1 MRMHAR
7 TRTHH
12 AHDAAPAQAAVLRH
26 PAEEREPE
34 GAADAL
40 ERVDGYL
47 PNPPHPALRSAQAVS
62 RTLEHAWRA
71 PRRRPACREGRE
83 LEQGGEDSEDVGHG
97 HACVS
102 EARHALVAW
111 MPLGGVTG
119 SGVSPSMSDDSSKH
133 KEGVVV
139 LCLDI
144 KSAFHELRPF
154 FNGSPSPRRGP
165 VPGGGAGLGGRRAAG
180 HVSGRL
186 FLRGQVCSGPG
197 GLARAVPRGLPP
209 QAQRRACAPRVRG
222 LAGGQGRLGVR
233 GQAWAPPDA
242 PCAQGLRAVPALP
255 DRAPPRV
262 QLRGVRRALHHHAQ
276 GQRDAHGAHARV
288 RAQVRQRWCS
298 PVAICAACLAW
309 LTLRQPF
316 ARGVQPS
323 APS

>member
-1 MRMHAR
+1 MHAR

-119 SGVSPSMSDDSSKH
+119 SGVSPPMTH
-133 KEGVVV
+133 LGQPQEGVVV

-144 KSAFHELRPF
+144 KSAFHELRRSLMALRRLAAGLCLAAVLGWAAGERPATSVDDF
-154 FNGSPSPRRGP
+154 FYVGRCAAAPVASPARSRADCLPRPSAERAHLECGVSQAGRGGWASAGRRGLRP
-165 VPGGGAGLGGRRAAG
+165 MRLAPRACVQCRRSLTGRPP
-180 HVSGRL
+180 
-186 FLRGQVCSGPG
+186 VCSCEEFGERCIITRKDNAMPM
-197 GLARAVPRGLPP
+197 APMPAYEPR
-209 QAQRRACAPRVRG
+209 CAS
-222 LAGGQGRLGVR
+222 AGV
-233 GQAWAPPDA
+233 
-242 PCAQGLRAVPALP
+242 
-255 DRAPPRV
+255 
-262 QLRGVRRALHHHAQ
+262 
-276 GQRDAHGAHARV
+276 
-288 RAQVRQRWCS
+288 S
-298 PVAICAACLAW
+298 PVAVCAACLAW

>member
-1 MRMHAR
+1 MHAR
-7 TRTHH
+7 RRTHH

-119 SGVSPSMSDDSSKH
+119 SGVSPPMTH
-133 KEGVVV
+133 LGT
-139 LCLDI
+139 
-144 KSAFHELRPF
+144 
-154 FNGSPSPRRGP
+154 PRR
-165 VPGGGAGLGGRRAAG
+165 RSCFMSR
-180 HVSGRL
+180 H
-186 FLRGQVCSGPG
+186 
-197 GLARAVPRGLPP
+197 
-209 QAQRRACAPRVRG
+209 
-222 LAGGQGRLGVR
+222 
-233 GQAWAPPDA
+233 
-242 PCAQGLRAVPALP
+242 
-255 DRAPPRV
+255 
-262 QLRGVRRALHHHAQ
+262 
-276 GQRDAHGAHARV
+276 
-288 RAQVRQRWCS
+288 
-298 PVAICAACLAW
+298 
-309 LTLRQPF
+309 
-316 ARGVQPS
+316 
-323 APS
+323 